1 MNMNPM
7 ALLALKSTFEK
18 FKNNHPRF
26 IQFAMAIMQS
36 GVKEGTIFECKV
48 TMPDGRELQTNFK
61 VTQDDL
67 DMFEQLK
74 NLSKNSQ

>member
-7 ALLALKSTFEK
+7 ALLAMKAAFDR

-26 IQFAMAIMQS
+26 VQFVQVIAQNGI
-36 GVKEGTIFECKV
+36 KEGTVFDCKV
-48 TMPDGRELQTNFK
+48 TLPDGRELQTNFK

-67 DMFEQLK
+67 ELFEKLK
-74 NLSKNSQ
+74 ELSKNK